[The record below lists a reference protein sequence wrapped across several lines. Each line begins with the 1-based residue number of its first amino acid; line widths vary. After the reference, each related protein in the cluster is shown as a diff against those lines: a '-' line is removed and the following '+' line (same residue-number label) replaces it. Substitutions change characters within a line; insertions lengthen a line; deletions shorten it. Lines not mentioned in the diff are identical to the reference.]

1 MTSESFAISA
11 LGKEARSDFLC
22 ASAPLDCSF
31 RNQATQDVRRRVARA
46 TSRPTLPLERS
57 PASTGFYKLSAAD
70 IPVTDVA
77 PDIKRK
83 LPRYPTIPAARIGRL
98 AVDQRYRGKKLGS
111 VLVADAATRAAK
123 SEVAILAIVVD
134 AKDAAA
140 EASYRHQGFVAY
152 GSLAGKLLAPIQSL
166 LPAQHEEQR
175 AS

>member
-11 LGKEARSDFLC
+11 LAKEDRSDFLC
-22 ASAPLDCSF
+22 ASAPLDCYF
-31 RNQATQDVRRRVARA
+31 RNQATQDVRRRVAACYIA
-46 TSRPTLPLERS
+46 TDVATGKV
-57 PASTGFYKLSAAD
+57 AGFYTLSAAD
-70 IPVTDVA
+70 IPVTDIA

-98 AVDQRYRGKKLGS
+98 AVDQRYRRKKLGS
-111 VLVADAATRAAK
+111 VPLADAATRAAK

-134 AKDAAA
+134 AEDAAA
-140 EASYRHQGFVAY
+140 EVFYRHHGFVAC